1 MRSFDGKK
9 VVITGA
15 ASGIGRALAVQL
27 ANQGATL
34 ALLDK
39 HREGLAE
46 TRALCPGSA
55 PFIYDV
61 DVSNHDGMEAVAAKV
76 VHDMTEVDV
85 LINNAGVSSS
95 GNIHDLTEATLRWT
109 MDINFWG
116 TVHGTRAFLPVLL
129 SRPESALVN
138 VSSVYGL
145 IGVPEQAA
153 YCASKFAV
161 RGFTEA
167 VRQDLRGT
175 GVTVTLVFPGGIR
188 TAIVKSSRSD
198 SKLSTEQAALLRQA
212 FEASL
217 HTSADQ
223 AARAI
228 LAGIRKRAARVL
240 IGRDARAIDLL
251 ARYLPGSYD
260 GAVARAADKLRKS
273 VARLSRPGEGNTN

>member
-1 MRSFDGKK
+1 MRTFDGKK

-34 ALLDK
+34 GLLDK
-39 HREGLAE
+39 HRDGLEE
-46 TRALCPGSA
+46 TRALCSPGV
-55 PFIYDV
+55 PFIYEV
-61 DVSNHDGMEAVAAKV
+61 DVSDRGGMEAVAQQV
-76 VHDMTEVDV
+76 VHDLAQVDV

-95 GNIHDLTEATLRWT
+95 GSIQDLTEATLRWT

-129 SRPESALVN
+129 SRPEAALVN

-198 SKLSTEQAALLRQA
+198 SKLSAAQAVLLRQA

-217 HTSADQ
+217 HTSADE
-223 AARAI
+223 AARTI
-228 LAGIRKRAARVL
+228 LEGIRRRAARVL
-240 IGRDARAIDLL
+240 IGQDARKIDLL
-251 ARYLPGSYD
+251 ARCLPGSYD
-260 GAVARAADKLRKS
+260 RAVARAADKLRKS
-273 VARLSRPGEGNTN
+273 VARSARSPS

>member
-39 HREGLAE
+39 HRDGLEE
-46 TRALCPGSA
+46 TRALCPRGV

-61 DVSNHDGMEAVAAKV
+61 DVSNRGGMEAVAQKV
-76 VHDMTEVDV
+76 VRDLAQVDV

-95 GNIHDLTEATLRWT
+95 GSIHDLTETTLRWT

-116 TVHGTRAFLPVLL
+116 TVHGTWAFLPVLL
-129 SRPESALVN
+129 SRPEAALVN

-167 VRQDLRGT
+167 VRQDLRRT

-188 TAIVKSSRSD
+188 TSIVKSSRSD
-198 SKLSTEQAALLRQA
+198 SKLSTDQAVLLRQA

-217 HTSADQ
+217 HTSADE

-228 LAGIRKRAARVL
+228 LEGIRRKAARVL
-240 IGRDARAIDLL
+240 IGQDARRIDLL
-251 ARYLPGSYD
+251 ARCLPGSYD
-260 GAVARAADKLRKS
+260 RAVARAADRLRKS
-273 VARLSRPGEGNTN
+273 VARTARFPS